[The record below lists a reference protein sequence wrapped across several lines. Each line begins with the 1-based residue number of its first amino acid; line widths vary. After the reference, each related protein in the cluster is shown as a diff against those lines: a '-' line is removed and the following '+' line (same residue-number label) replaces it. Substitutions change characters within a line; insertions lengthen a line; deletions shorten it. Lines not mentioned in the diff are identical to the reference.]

1 MFTEKDIEEKLME
14 FICGNFMVEPDEF
27 ELEESLVDQ
36 GIIDSIGL
44 IEISAFMAREFG
56 IEASEEDM
64 SRENFGSFK
73 RMVSF
78 IACTTGGLPQS
89 MQSIGHLQMLS
100 PG

>member
-1 MFTEKDIEEKLME
+1 MFTEKDIEEKLMK
-14 FICGNFMVEPDEF
+14 FICSNFMVEPDEF
-27 ELEESLVDQ
+27 DPDESLVDQ

-44 IEISAFMAREFG
+44 IEISAFMEREFG

-73 RMVSF
+73 RMAGF
-78 IACTTGGLPQS
+78 IACSTGGLPQS
-89 MQSIGHLQMLS
+89 IQSIVHLQMLS